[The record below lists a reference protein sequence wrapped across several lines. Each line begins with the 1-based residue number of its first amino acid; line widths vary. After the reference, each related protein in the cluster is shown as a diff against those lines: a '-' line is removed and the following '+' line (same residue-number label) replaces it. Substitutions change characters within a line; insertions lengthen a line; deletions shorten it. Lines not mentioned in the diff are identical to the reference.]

1 MKQSFG
7 DWRDTS
13 WQLRPRSTEE
23 VTIHEVLVHLSTQE
37 AIDISIEK
45 LTEHVS
51 PGGTPDWDYE
61 PERVAAASLKYPIII
76 VQWADP
82 QGHIRYILD
91 GNHRFQKAVN
101 EGVKSIKA
109 KILDLDN
116 AETPEMFKKT
126 FLFNGKTVLTQRA
139 VWREYSGGD
148 S

>member
-1 MKQSFG
+1 MKPHFG

-13 WQLRPRSTEE
+13 WQLRPRSDEA
-23 VTIHEVLVHLSTQE
+23 VTILEVIEHLSTQE
-37 AIDISIEK
+37 TIYMCIEK

-51 PGGTPDWDYE
+51 PGGTVDWAYD
-61 PERVAAASLKYPIII
+61 PERVAAADLEYPIII

-91 GNHRFQKAVN
+91 GNHRFQKATN
-101 EGVKSIKA
+101 EGVESIKV
-109 KILDLDN
+109 KILDLDK
-116 AETPEMFKKT
+116 ADTPEMFVKT
-126 FLFNGKTVLTQRA
+126 FKRNGNVVLTKRA